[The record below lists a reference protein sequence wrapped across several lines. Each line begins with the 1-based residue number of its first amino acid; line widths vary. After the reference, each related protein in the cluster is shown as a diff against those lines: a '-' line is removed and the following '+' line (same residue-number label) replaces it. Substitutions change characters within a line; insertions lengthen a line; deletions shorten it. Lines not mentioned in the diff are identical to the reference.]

1 MISPSYNVLVC
12 NVPGPRRDTLYLRGF
27 QLLSTFPISGFL
39 PGVNLNVTL
48 VSHGNQI
55 DFGLVADKQA
65 LPDLNKIAE
74 RMQIRFAKLDR
85 EVLGN
90 GR

>member
-1 MISPSYNVLVC
+1 VLVS
-12 NVPGPRRDTLYLRGF
+12 NVPGPRKERLYLRGSR
-27 QLLSTFPISGFL
+27 LLSTYPISALL

-65 LPDLNKIAE
+65 LPDIDLVAE
-74 RMQIRFAKLDR
+74 RIEARFHELAR
-85 EVLGN
+85 EVQG
-90 GR
+90 